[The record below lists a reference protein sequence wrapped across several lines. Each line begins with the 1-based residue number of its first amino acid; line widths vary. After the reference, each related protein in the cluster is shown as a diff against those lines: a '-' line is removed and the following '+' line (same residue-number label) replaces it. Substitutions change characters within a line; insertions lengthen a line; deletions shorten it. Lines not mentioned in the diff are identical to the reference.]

1 MRHSSFPLAGGS
13 MAALI
18 VCLLAASPAAAA
30 DSWRSQSLRDQPVTG
45 PNGIVTTAEALAVN
59 RQMGA
64 ERKAVTEV
72 APGVWSLAGWGIA
85 ASFAFDAPGGWIII
99 DTGDSKQAAAEM
111 RAELEKALGRRIR
124 VAAILWTH
132 SHYTNGTAA
141 WRDPGT
147 ELWGSEEL
155 DSFRQGEIGLTPV
168 SSVALSRASAQFGM
182 FHPKTGPD
190 AFPNL
195 LGFGPEKLAAE
206 ADYVPPEKL
215 FPYGEVVTR
224 TIAGETI
231 EVLPMRT
238 DTRDSVAY
246 WFPARKVLVTNFTVT
261 PYMFNIFTLRG
272 GRYREPMV
280 FVNDARRLESKPAE
294 LLLDIHNAP
303 VRGRAAVKAALER
316 SSDQVQQIHDQT
328 LRLIARGLDARQA
341 AEAITMSPTLRD
353 GFETYGQV
361 ESQVRQV
368 WHAERGW
375 FGNDVYDINP
385 LSVRDEARRTVEG
398 MGGPATVRHQAT
410 RAATEGGIDN
420 WRWALRLTSL
430 LLALDP
436 ADRDARAARATA
448 ARALGQRTTSANARG
463 FYITE
468 ALEMEGALR
477 TPGGIPVTM
486 DQLRRVLG
494 TPSPEQLAASPVPV
508 VLDYLRY
515 MVDPVKAGTQR
526 FDFTVAVEGDP
537 AVHRLLV
544 RNGVLIPSR
553 ADAPAATHVRLTRAQ
568 LANLV
573 LGTGAFPDTR
583 PGVRGFDA
591 IFDRSQ
597 FVTREMIA
605 ERLAVSPRD
614 YP

>member
-1 MRHSSFPLAGGS
+1 MRTRSYPLAGTGIAAIV
-13 MAALI
+13 AAL
-18 VCLLAASPAAAA
+18 VAAGPAAGGE
-30 DSWRSQSLRDQPVTG
+30 SWRSQSLRDQPTTG

-59 RQMGA
+59 RKMGA

-72 APGVWSLAGWGIA
+72 APGVWSLSGWGIA
-85 ASFAFDAPGGWIII
+85 SSFAIDAPGGWIIL
-99 DTGDSKQAAAEM
+99 DTGDSRQAAAEM
-111 RAELEKALGRRIR
+111 RAQLEKALGRRIR

-147 ELWGSEEL
+147 ELWGSEVL

-168 SSVALSRASAQFGM
+168 SGVALSRATAQFGM
-182 FHPKTGPD
+182 FHPRTGPD
-190 AFPNL
+190 SFPNV

-206 ADYVPPEKL
+206 ADYVPPEKF

-238 DTRDSVAY
+238 DTLDSVAY
-246 WFPARKVLVTNFTVT
+246 WFPARKILVTNFTVT
-261 PYMFNIFTLRG
+261 PFIFNIFTLRG
-272 GRYREPMV
+272 GRYRDPMV
-280 FVNDARRLESKPAE
+280 MVNDARRLESRPAE
-294 LLLDIHNAP
+294 LLLDIHNVP
-303 VRGRAAVKAALER
+303 IRGREAVKAALER
-316 SSDQVQQIHDQT
+316 NVDQVQQIHDQT

-353 GFETYGQV
+353 GFELYGQV

-385 LSVRDEARRTVEG
+385 LSVRDEARLTVEG
-398 MGGPATVRHQAT
+398 MGGPAAVRRQAA
-410 RAATEGGIDN
+410 RAASEGGIDN

-430 LLALDP
+430 LLTLDP
-436 ADRDARAARATA
+436 ADREARAARATA

-477 TPGGIPVTM
+477 TPKGIPVTM
-486 DQLRRVLG
+486 DLLRRVLG
-494 TPSPEQLAASPVPV
+494 TPTPEKLAETPVPL

-515 MVDPVKAGTQR
+515 LVDPVKAGTQR

-537 AVHRLLV
+537 AVYRLQV
-544 RNGVLIPSR
+544 RNGVLIPSA
-553 ADAPAATHVRLTRAQ
+553 ADAPSATHVRLTRAE

-583 PGVRGFDA
+583 PALRGFDA

-597 FVTREMIA
+597 FVTRETLA
-605 ERLAVSPRD
+605 ERLPVSAREHP
-614 YP
+614 